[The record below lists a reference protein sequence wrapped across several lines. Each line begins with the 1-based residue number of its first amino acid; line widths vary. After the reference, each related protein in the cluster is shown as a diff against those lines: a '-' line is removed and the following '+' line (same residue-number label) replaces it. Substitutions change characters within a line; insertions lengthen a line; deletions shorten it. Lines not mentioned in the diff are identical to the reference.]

1 MGKFFN
7 MKDKFCLVG
16 NPLKHSFSQKIHALL
31 GDYDY
36 SLQEVNRDEFVKFVQ
51 KGEFKGYNVT
61 IPYKKDII
69 RLLDEIDERAKNI
82 GAVNTVVVKNGK
94 KVGYNTDFDGFIYM
108 LNRAK
113 ISVKDK
119 TILIL
124 GSGGT
129 SLTATAVVKRLGAK
143 EIMFLSREGRINY
156 QNYQDFCGKVQ
167 VLINTTPVGMYPN
180 NYSCKINLDNFPALE
195 GVVDVVYNPLTTKLI
210 QQAIDKKLKHT
221 NGLPMLVAQAKFAME
236 KFLNQQKDDDIIEQV
251 INKIQLETQNIV
263 LIGMPGC
270 GKSTIGKILAEKLK
284 RECVDIDERIEQK
297 AKKDIK
303 TIFSES
309 GEDYFRKLESEVI
322 LEVGCL
328 TGKIICTGGG
338 AVKLDENYFP
348 LKQNGKIFYLKRDLD
363 KLLTENRPLSKDK
376 QAIERLYQERKGQYE
391 KFADITLDNNFD
403 LQKTVEKL
411 IGEL

>member
-1 MGKFFN
+1 

-143 EIMFLSREGRINY
+143 EIMAFFKSLQVNEKKTIIMITHDMDLVYEYATRVIVMDKGRVAFDGDKETLFKEEYKSHHLS
-156 QNYQDFCGKVQ
+156 K
-167 VLINTTPVGMYPN
+167 P
-180 NYSCKINLDNFPALE
+180 KILE
-195 GVVDVVYNPLTTKLI
+195 
-210 QQAIDKKLKHT
+210 AIDYI
-221 NGLPMLVAQAKFAME
+221 NE
-236 KFLNQQKDDDIIEQV
+236 K
-251 INKIQLETQNIV
+251 TGRNI
-263 LIGMPGC
+263 GY
-270 GKSTIGKILAEKLK
+270 
-284 RECVDIDERIEQK
+284 D
-297 AKKDIK
+297 
-303 TIFSES
+303 
-309 GEDYFRKLESEVI
+309 
-322 LEVGCL
+322 
-328 TGKIICTGGG
+328 
-338 AVKLDENYFP
+338 NY
-348 LKQNGKIFYLKRDLD
+348 
-363 KLLTENRPLSKDK
+363 
-376 QAIERLYQERKGQYE
+376 
-391 KFADITLDNNFD
+391 TLDD
-403 LQKTVEKL
+403 LLKSLKDGDINE
-411 IGEL
+411 